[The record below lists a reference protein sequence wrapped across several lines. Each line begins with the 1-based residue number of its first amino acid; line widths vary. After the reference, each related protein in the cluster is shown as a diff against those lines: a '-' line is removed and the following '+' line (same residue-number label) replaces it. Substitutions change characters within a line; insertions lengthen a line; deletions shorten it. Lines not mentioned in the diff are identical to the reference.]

1 VSREQTGAAIA
12 VKQATNGLQS
22 SSAKHAV
29 VQRCAPSRSGLQNPS
44 SSPAAPQSASEE
56 QGFLKSLRAGQV
68 AVRRVQML
76 VVVPEREEREREAT

>member
-1 VSREQTGAAIA
+1 
-12 VKQATNGLQS
+12 L
-22 SSAKHAV
+22 
-29 VQRCAPSRSGLQNPS
+29 GLQNPS